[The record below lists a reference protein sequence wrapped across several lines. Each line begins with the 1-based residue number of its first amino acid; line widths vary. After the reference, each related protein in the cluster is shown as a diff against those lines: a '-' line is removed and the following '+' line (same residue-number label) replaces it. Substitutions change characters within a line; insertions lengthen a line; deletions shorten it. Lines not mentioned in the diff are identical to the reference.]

1 MDWVPDL
8 IGIPPR
14 RERNGGDQIQK
25 TIRTETRRIVNEIE
39 IAVEIETQTP
49 GEKHAVEKPVEIE
62 SETEKRETQ
71 SDQSDEIGE
80 TRETEIVGLEIF
92 GIEIESQS

>member
-25 TIRTETRRIVNEIE
+25 TIGAESRRIVNEIE
-39 IAVEIETQTP
+39 IAAEIETQTP
-49 GEKHAVEKPVEIE
+49 VEKHAVEKPVEIE
-62 SETEKRETQ
+62 SETEKRQTQ
-71 SDQSDEIGE
+71 SDENGE
-80 TRETEIVGLEIF
+80 TGETEIVGIAIF